1 MPLTSAQEESL
12 DNMPWFALNT
22 IHAPFAEGDGPA
34 LKYRRSM
41 AVFCGTARLDPDGW
55 RALGDLVKPG
65 RAVVL
70 FQPTPG
76 PIPDDYE
83 EVFRSSA
90 WQMVADGHLRPRPV
104 TGETPELVE
113 LGDDDVDEMLELT
126 ALAEPGPFFQETHL
140 LGTYLGVRENGRL
153 VAMAGERLRTD
164 HVAEISAVSTHPD
177 VRRRGLGGLL
187 TMAMVDVIRSRGDLA
202 MLHVAKTNDAAIPL
216 YEQLGFRIRGEVE
229 SVAARRPDV
238 STA

>member
-1 MPLTSAQEESL
+1 MALTPTQEESL

-22 IHAPFAEGDGPA
+22 VHAPFAQGEGAA
-34 LKYRRSM
+34 LKYKRSM
-41 AVFCGTARLDPDGW
+41 AVFCGTARLDPGGW
-55 RALGDLVKPG
+55 RALGELVKPG

-70 FQPTPG
+70 FQTEPG
-76 PIPDDYE
+76 PVPDGFD

-90 WQMVADGHLRPRPV
+90 LQMVADGPLEPRAV
-104 TGETPELVE
+104 VGAAPELIE
-113 LGDDDVDEMLELT
+113 LSDDDVEEMLALT

-164 HVAEISAVSTHPD
+164 RVAEISAVSTHPD

-187 TMAMVDVIRSRGDLA
+187 TMAMVDVIRGRGELA
-202 MLHVAKTNDAAIPL
+202 MLHVAKTNHAAIPL
-216 YEQLGFRIRGEVE
+216 YESLGFRIRGEVQ
-229 SVAARRPDV
+229 SVAARRL
-238 STA
+238 A

>member
-1 MPLTSAQEESL
+1 MPLTAAQEESL
-12 DNMPWFALNT
+12 DNLPWFALNT
-22 IHAPFAEGDGPA
+22 VHAPYAEGAGPA

-41 AVFCGTARLDPDGW
+41 AVFCGTERLGPDGW
-55 RALGDLVKPG
+55 RALTDLVRPG

-70 FQPTPG
+70 FQPAPG
-76 PIPDDYE
+76 PVPATFE

-90 WQMVADGHLRPRPV
+90 WQMVADGPV
-104 TGETPELVE
+104 TPQAVQGTQPELVE
-113 LGDDDVDEMLELT
+113 LGDDDVEEMLALT

-164 HVAEISAVSTHPD
+164 NVAEISAVSTHPD

-187 TMAMVDVIRSRGDLA
+187 TMAMVDVIRERGQLA
-202 MLHVAKTNDAAIPL
+202 MLHVAKTNAAAIPL
-216 YEQLGFRIRGEVE
+216 YEKLGFRIRGEVE
-229 SVAARRPDV
+229 SVAARRLV
-238 STA
+238 